1 MNVLGWVVLL
11 LALWLALKVAGV
23 LFRVLLWIVVIVL
36 AYWLLAPLLG
46 LPRPF

>member
-1 MNVLGWVVLL
+1 MTIVGWAILL
-11 LALWLALKVAGV
+11 LALWLAFKVAGA
-23 LFRVLLWIVVIVL
+23 LFRALLWLVVIVL

>member
-1 MNVLGWVVLL
+1 MNIVGWAILL
-11 LALWLALKVAGV
+11 LALWLAFKVAGV